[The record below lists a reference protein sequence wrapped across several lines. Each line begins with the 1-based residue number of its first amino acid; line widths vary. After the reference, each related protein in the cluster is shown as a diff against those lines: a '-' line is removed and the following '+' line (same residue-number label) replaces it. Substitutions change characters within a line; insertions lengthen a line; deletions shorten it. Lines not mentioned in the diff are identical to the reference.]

1 MPTRDTGRVLF
12 SAADESFD
20 AAVRELRDEF
30 GKHLQVERLGPD
42 AGVVETGASPVAEIA
57 AACRTRPLMF
67 PRHLTVEVA
76 RVPRK
81 EAEDLD
87 AVADAARP
95 YATPDVAV
103 QTWVSGSPRLP
114 YSAGELASRVGS
126 PIRSGAERTLS
137 ACITEQG
144 VSLGVNRTEDSLAD
158 WPGGRVRLGKRDGQ
172 VSRAEFKLEE
182 LMALR
187 ALDLPG
193 TGDAVDLG
201 AAPGGWTRIL
211 RSHGLRVHAVDPADL
226 DRRLAGDRGIRHVRT
241 TAGEFL
247 RATDRTFDIAVNDM
261 RMEPELSC
269 RVMLDAAERLRP
281 GGLAVVTLKIGT
293 RLDVARRCLELLRRR
308 YRIDFARQLHHNRHE
323 VTVVGTAR

>member
-12 SAADESFD
+12 SAAEESFD

-42 AGVVETGASPVAEIA
+42 AGVLDNAPPVEGIA
-57 AACRTRPLMF
+57 AACRQRPLLF
-67 PRHLTVEVA
+67 PRHMTVELA
-76 RVPRK
+76 RVAPD
-81 EAEDLD
+81 DLD
-87 AVADAARP
+87 AVAETAR
-95 YATPDVAV
+95 AFVQPDYAV
-103 QTWVSGSPRLP
+103 QTWVSGSPGLP
-114 YSAGELASRVGS
+114 YSAGELAARIGSR
-126 PIRSGAERTLS
+126 IRSGAECTLS
-137 ACITEQG
+137 ACITDRG
-144 VSLGVNRTEDSLAD
+144 VSLGVNRTRDSLAD

-182 LMALR
+182 LMALGV
-187 ALDLPG
+187 LQLPG

-211 RSHGLRVHAVDPADL
+211 RSHGLGVHAVDPADL

-247 RATDRTFDIAVNDM
+247 RTTDRTFDVAVNDM

-281 GGLAVVTLKIGT
+281 GGIAIVTLKIGT
-293 RLDVARRCLELLRRR
+293 RVDVARRCLELLRRR